1 MFNILYAIDAGG
13 RSIEN
18 LNRIKMLF
26 FFFCIIVLKLCSFLI
41 CFYNVSFFLEICI
54 FFIIEKENKAK
65 FKDITVSFNTDN
77 LRKFIHNVPKKLFR

>member
-26 FFFCIIVLKLCSFLI
+26 FFCIIVLKLCSFLI
-41 CFYNVSFFLEICI
+41 CFYNVPFFLEICI
-54 FFIIEKENKAK
+54 FFIIEKENKAN
-65 FKDITVSFNTDN
+65 FKDITVLILITFGSSYTTFG
-77 LRKFIHNVPKKLFR
+77 